1 MAIERK
7 NTFFVV
13 SVIFSFIT
21 FYAQYRPTV
30 IHFPLDS
37 RIANALVSFV
47 TYLGKT
53 FRPHD
58 LAVIYP
64 FVEQIPFGQVMG
76 AVLLIIVISAAVIVT
91 AKNHHVF
98 FWNEAIC
105 QKPDYAE
112 AYYNRGTI
120 YAMLGRYQLAI
131 EDFKKVILLKPDFK
145 EAYQSLQLV
154 LVRQQQK
161 R

>member
-1 MAIERK
+1 MHW
-7 NTFFVV
+7 F
-13 SVIFSFIT
+13 
-21 FYAQYRPTV
+21 
-30 IHFPLDS
+30 L
-37 RIANALVSFV
+37 LC

-112 AYYNRGTI
+112 AYMNRGVI
-120 YAMLGRYQLAI
+120 YLKQGNNTLGCPDAQKACALGNCI
-131 EDFKKVILLKPDFK
+131 TLKS
-145 EAYQSLQLV
+145 AQRIGLCH
-154 LVRQQQK
+154 
-161 R
+161 